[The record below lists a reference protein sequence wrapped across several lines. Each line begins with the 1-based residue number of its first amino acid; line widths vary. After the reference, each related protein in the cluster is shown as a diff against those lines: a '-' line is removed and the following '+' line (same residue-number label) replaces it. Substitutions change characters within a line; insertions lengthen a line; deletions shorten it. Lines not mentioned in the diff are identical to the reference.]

1 MSKKIEYRG
10 IVAEVRPG
18 ILQVEIRDETA
29 CDTCSAQASCCMS
42 GNREKRVEIPFTSG
56 DYRPGDEVKVVGKTS
71 MELKAILIAFGL
83 PLILI
88 LITLLI
94 ASSMGA
100 DERQAAFI
108 SLSVLVVYFL
118 GIFFLRNR
126 IKGSFT
132 FGIGDGKWKN

>member
-10 IVAEVRPG
+10 VITEVRPG

-42 GNREKRVEIPFTSG
+42 GNREKRVEIPFISG
-56 DYRPGDEVKVVGKTS
+56 DYRPGDEVTVVGKSS
-71 MELKAILIAFGL
+71 MELKAVLIAFVL
-83 PLILI
+83 PLVLI

-108 SLSVLVVYFL
+108 SLSVLVIYFFE
-118 GIFFLRNR
+118 IFFLRDR

-132 FGIGDGKWKN
+132 FEVDDGKWKN